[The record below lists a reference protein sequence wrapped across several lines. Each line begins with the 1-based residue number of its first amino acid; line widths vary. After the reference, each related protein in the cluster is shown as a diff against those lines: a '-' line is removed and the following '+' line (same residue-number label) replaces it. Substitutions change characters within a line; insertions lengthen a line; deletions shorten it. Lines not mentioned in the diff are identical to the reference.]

1 VCNSSINKCLDLLY
15 IPQVLL
21 SFFLQIAH
29 GILYQQQSMP
39 SQGKILLPVSVGDAS
54 PSSNCAKPSTIAD
67 LPTPGSDDNYF
78 LST

>member
-1 VCNSSINKCLDLLY
+1 MSDLLY

-39 SQGKILLPVSVGDAS
+39 SQGKILLPVSVAMHHHQVLIVL
-54 PSSNCAKPSTIAD
+54 NLRRLRIYQHLAHR
-67 LPTPGSDDNYF
+67 
-78 LST
+78 